1 MSDFYKQFLSEDARR
16 LSPGSERALF
26 LAAFGK
32 HPGWDDHIEDLG
44 LETESLIFAK
54 SLLYVQGIG
63 GQIDSG
69 EWEKL
74 DPAQRLDSFK
84 HLLVWQRGGQL
95 LVGRMWSSSDGKGRK
110 RYPMVVCAH
119 CLGVSLPMALEQV
132 LPRLEAIE
140 RECLLTSSAREV
152 KAILDLARDELRQA
166 LQATP
171 DSAAGSLGPESLS
184 QLAAKSELGPGQEG
198 LFRIVYQIESQMS
211 AFAPGRV
218 GAKAD
223 PLRLRPQQIRVP
235 AFGGPVAETILF
247 WTRFFQCQLDP
258 ATPLLFFLP
267 IEEGWLDVTLGEPTL
282 HELFCLRASPKKFP
296 RASEIPYNLTP
307 DFKEQARRNIEAFT
321 RNGGEVKAQNGGR
334 SEVPTSFLKRLAGLT
349 GWGGK
354 RAKSGEPESRPNP

>member
-1 MSDFYKQFLSEDARR
+1 MSDFYKQFLIQEPRR
-16 LSPGSERALF
+16 LGSGASRNVF

-32 HPGWDDHIEDLG
+32 HPGWDDHIEDIG

-74 DPAQRLDSFK
+74 DPGHRLDTFK
-84 HLLVWQRGGQL
+84 HLLVWQRGGQFL
-95 LVGRMWSSSDGKGRK
+95 LGRMWSSSDGKGRK

-119 CLGVSLPMALEQV
+119 CLGVPLSTALEQV

-140 RECLLTSSAREV
+140 RECLLTSSAGEV
-152 KAILDLARDELRQA
+152 KAVLDQSREELRRLFQTVPE
-166 LQATP
+166 ATAHP
-171 DSAAGSLGPESLS
+171 LGAESLS
-184 QLAAKSELGPGQEG
+184 QLAAKSELGPDQEG
-198 LFRIVYQIESQMS
+198 LLRIVYQMQNQMS

-218 GAKAD
+218 TAKAD

-235 AFGGPVAETILF
+235 AFAGPVTETIHF

-267 IEEGWLDVTLGEPTL
+267 IEEDWLDVTLGEPTL

-321 RNGGEVKAQNGGR
+321 KNGGEVQAQNGGPAEA
-334 SEVPTSFLKRLAGLT
+334 STSFLKRLAGLT
-349 GWGGK
+349 GWGGRRDK
-354 RAKSGEPESRPNP
+354 PGETEHRSRP